1 MKPSHWC
8 FSNSLVGILLWKRNS
23 SAAELSYIDILLD
36 LLFCSENN
44 MIFFCFQHK
53 LVTPYSIKYAGVEWP
68 EKAENL
74 RNKLKKDNI
83 TAMVISEMVSTD
95 VKLGLAEHSSLLEN
109 LIFWLSLCF
118 YFHLPGYQAA
128 AQGIKL
134 ALILRK

>member
-1 MKPSHWC
+1 M
-8 FSNSLVGILLWKRNS
+8 
-23 SAAELSYIDILLD
+23 
-36 LLFCSENN
+36 
-44 MIFFCFQHK
+44 MFFCFQHK

>member
-1 MKPSHWC
+1 
-8 FSNSLVGILLWKRNS
+8 
-23 SAAELSYIDILLD
+23 
-36 LLFCSENN
+36 

-109 LIFWLSLCF
+109 LIF
-118 YFHLPGYQAA
+118 
-128 AQGIKL
+128 
-134 ALILRK
+134 